1 MLTNHI
7 ATVASRAKALNLL
20 RRRDCAC
27 TLLHFYRP
35 AIPSHFRGYAIS
47 FVRKKFS
54 ASLTFCSPNRY
65 NRYNRL
71 MWDPKEK
78 ITFFFYVCQLRSS
91 ALILVKWVNTGL
103 EVRFLACI
111 VSLNCRD
118 TVEIKFTCKV
128 IS

>member
-7 ATVASRAKALNLL
+7 ATVASRVKALNLL

-71 MWDPKEK
+71 MWDPKGK
-78 ITFFFYVCQLRSS
+78 ITFSFYVCQLRSS